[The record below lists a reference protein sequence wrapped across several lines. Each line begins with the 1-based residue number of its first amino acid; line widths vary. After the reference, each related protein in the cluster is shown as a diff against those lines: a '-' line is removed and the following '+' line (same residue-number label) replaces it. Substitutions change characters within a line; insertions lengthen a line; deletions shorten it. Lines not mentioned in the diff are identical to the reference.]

1 MTTISIIGGKG
12 RMGAALTSFFQSK
25 GMNVLIADKRTKLS
39 NVDAAKKGDV
49 VIVAVPIDRT
59 EQVIESIA
67 MHGRPSALL
76 MDVTSIKEAPVHAML
91 KSRASVIGL
100 HPMCNETTFGPGQ
113 TVLYCPARP
122 GRWGKWFRDTFEK
135 RGGFRLI
142 KTMPHVHDERMA
154 VVQSLIHFTE
164 FALGETLHHLDVK
177 IEDLMS
183 FASPASQLQLKL
195 AARHLA
201 QDPNLYGNIQL
212 KNNCTPQ
219 MIQAYAKAV
228 GELWKII
235 ESHDLK
241 AFERYFK
248 RGTRFFGKFGMQ
260 AFRET
265 DRFIEQ
271 MVPASPLKQIEYPR
285 NGG

>member
-67 MHGRPSALL
+67 MHVRPSALL

-183 FASPASQLQLKL
+183 FASPA
-195 AARHLA
+195 
-201 QDPNLYGNIQL
+201 
-212 KNNCTPQ
+212 
-219 MIQAYAKAV
+219 
-228 GELWKII
+228 
-235 ESHDLK
+235 
-241 AFERYFK
+241 
-248 RGTRFFGKFGMQ
+248 
-260 AFRET
+260 
-265 DRFIEQ
+265 
-271 MVPASPLKQIEYPR
+271 
-285 NGG
+285 